1 MVMED
6 SVEEIFGIS
15 ETDSMRHSKVW
26 VCRKE
31 KESGMSPMFWFG
43 KLGTLI
49 TEREQKGKG
58 WRCGGKRRG

>member
-43 KLGTLI
+43 KFYCFTFKFTNLF
-49 TEREQKGKG
+49 
-58 WRCGGKRRG
+58 CNV